1 MSKPH
6 IFQLD
11 QIEWVDERAEPNPA
25 PASMIREAERTGA
38 RRKRLARGE
47 CGYFS
52 QYNVMPPGFEVPPH
66 SHSHDELL
74 IVLSG
79 GCTLRGGE
87 GDGVELKARDSAALA
102 AGREYGFRVGPQG
115 MEFMVVRP
123 SEARSE
129 FR

>member
-1 MSKPH
+1 MSVPN

-11 QIEWVDERAEPNPA
+11 EVPWVDEAAEPNPA
-25 PASMIREAERTGA
+25 PPAMRAEALRKGA

-52 QYNVMPPGFEVPPH
+52 QYSLMPPGFEVAPH
-66 SHSHDELL
+66 SHSHDELF

-79 GCTLRGGE
+79 SCTLIGGP

-102 AGREYGFRVGPQG
+102 AGREYGFRVGAQG
-115 MEFMVVRP
+115 IEFMVVRP
-123 SEARSE
+123 GEARSA